1 MVHLDYIKNYF
12 DKRNYKVQ
20 IMFDFPIPGEKYRLN
35 IGQEAV
41 YQIARGDIIVFT
53 NEATENA
60 KFTPLTWELKLSPK

>member
-1 MVHLDYIKNYF
+1 
-12 DKRNYKVQ
+12 
-20 IMFDFPIPGEKYRLN
+20 MFDFPIPGEKYRLN